1 VGTKTG
7 GINMRMNN
15 KKVTKALIISNI
27 IFVILLTTIIIV
39 NYKNYNSYIGSQR
52 DLIDTKD
59 KLKNYENKISELNKK
74 INTKDSDKTGQIN
87 EVSTQFLNAFFNY
100 DALSKN
106 KIYDNIKPYSTTY
119 LINKL
124 QPTKED
130 ELQSDVNYKISIKNI
145 RLYSKTIQDDNN
157 VSVLALADLGM
168 QVNKTASTSP
178 ILIELKLRNID
189 NKWVVDDLL
198 INKPLK
204 NTPFIN

>member
-1 VGTKTG
+1 MTG
-7 GINMRMNN
+7 N
-15 KKVTKALIISNI
+15 KKVNKYLIISNI
-27 IFVILLTTIIIV
+27 IFIISLTTVIIM
-39 NYKNYNSYIGSQR
+39 NYKNYKNYITS
-52 DLIDTKD
+52 DKNLTSTKD
-59 KLKNYENKISELNKK
+59 KLKNNDNKISELNKK
-74 INTKDSDKTGQIN
+74 IDTKDSDRAVKIN
-87 EVSTQFLNAFFNY
+87 EVSNQFLNAFFNY
-100 DALSKN
+100 DALTKD

-124 QPTKED
+124 EPTKKD

-157 VSVLALADLGM
+157 VSVLILADQGM
-168 QVNKTASTSP
+168 QVNKTDSTTP
-178 ILIELKLRNID
+178 ILIELKLRNVD